1 MKKTIYIFYAVV
13 SAGLALYML
22 MPSQNAI
29 SEFPS
34 LPNSIKS
41 SLEGDTTQIPNVVAY
56 FSNNYRSLSV
66 NYFARNYMMGTF
78 FPFEPLRF
86 NYPPEF
92 AFAAIKDQT
101 QSTYLEEL
109 TYPLRD
115 SLFINGLEP
124 FDEITKE
131 KRFAAASD
139 LVADDGNTYETKV
152 TLRYYPS
159 KLWVR
164 VSVWFGINLSVYLLL
179 NLYRKVLINA

>member
-131 KRFAAASD
+131 GMIIRGAIYLKEMA
-139 LVADDGNTYETKV
+139 
-152 TLRYYPS
+152 PS
-159 KLWVR
+159 Y
-164 VSVWFGINLSVYLLL
+164 S
-179 NLYRKVLINA
+179 YRKILGSMDENKKGLIISD